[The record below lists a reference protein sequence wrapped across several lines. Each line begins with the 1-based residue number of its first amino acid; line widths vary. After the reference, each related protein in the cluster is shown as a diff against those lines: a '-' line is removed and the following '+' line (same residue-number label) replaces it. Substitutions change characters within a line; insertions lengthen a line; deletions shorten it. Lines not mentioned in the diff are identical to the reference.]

1 MVISLCLLLERCAG
15 GCRDALSS
23 GFVCGCCSLPA
34 RKRTQGC
41 PSLGSVANTCDQQV
55 ALIVFRTQEPAWC
68 GPELVPPH
76 SCCLCHSLPGRRG
89 RTIHPCLCDSTEPRR
104 CNLRRCFPEKQQ
116 REFGS
121 LKKPHPKYV
130 LRSFN
135 LTRCWLKE
143 GSLVLCMWD
152 CIHSPLSVF
161 HRTSC

>member
-1 MVISLCLLLERCAG
+1 MASYQRPGQIASLTEGFHLTRKSVYGDTLCLLLERCAG

-104 CNLRRCFPEKQQ
+104 CNLRL
-116 REFGS
+116 S
-121 LKKPHPKYV
+121 
-130 LRSFN
+130 LRSSSV
-135 LTRCWLKE
+135 
-143 GSLVLCMWD
+143 SLA
-152 CIHSPLSVF
+152 H
-161 HRTSC
+161 

>member
-1 MVISLCLLLERCAG
+1 MLSALGLFVAVALCLPGKEPRV
-15 GCRDALSS
+15 S
-23 GFVCGCCSLPA
+23 
-34 RKRTQGC
+34 
-41 PSLGSVANTCDQQV
+41 SLGSVANTCDQQV
-55 ALIVFRTQEPAWC
+55 ALIALRTQEPAWC
-68 GPELVPPH
+68 GPVLVPPH
-76 SCCLCHSLPGRRG
+76 SCRLCHSLPGRRG

-104 CNLRRCFPEKQQ
+104 CNLRLSLKQQ
-116 REFGS
+116 RELGS